1 MEQNGGFLQLNSQDQ
16 VQGHQKVVGAISRA
30 FGSSLNNKQ
39 LYTAADVLE
48 AMAQTKG
55 MTGEQYLAKYF
66 ADGGFRKL
74 SSAEGKAVLRQSGLS
89 EGDVNGL
96 TQFVTDGKAIV
107 YAAEHG
113 NFSTFVHESF
123 HVLERVTDS
132 TQQLEDAVREAG
144 RSGKL
149 AEYVKAHDR
158 LFSDGLFTTD
168 DEGNQ
173 VEASKRIT
181 DVVATWGDG
190 KELSKDQQEIRSEIM
205 ARLFE
210 GYLYDGKTFSPKL
223 KTIFAKLVQWMRR
236 VYKGMETN
244 GVTLTDDIV
253 RAYDDLLTRKDSG
266 VARAERSVMTLVQ
279 RQERE
284 QSDFKSFAKWL
295 TEADVKTLASSR
307 TYRTVYD
314 RVPDILGKCF
324 PGMENL
330 PLKIKESVVP
340 HSLRRHPGMTIDI
353 MLEALGAVTE
363 PLAIGQSR
371 TVPNAS
377 VVLTNVYDRNG
388 AHVIVPIHL
397 VQEEDE
403 GLCIVASVYG
413 KDHKFKE
420 WAESTN

>member
-1 MEQNGGFLQLNSQDQ
+1 MEQNGGSLQPGSADQ
-16 VQGHQKVVGAISRA
+16 AKGHQKVVGAISKA
-30 FGSSLNNKQ
+30 FGNTLNNKQ
-39 LYTAADVLE
+39 LYTVADVFE
-48 AMAQTKG
+48 IMAQTKG
-55 MTGEQYLAKYF
+55 LTGEQYLAKYF

-397 VQEEDE
+397 VQEE
-403 GLCIVASVYG
+403 GSIQIFVG
-413 KDHKFKE
+413 
-420 WAESTN
+420 